1 MYVYV
6 HMCTCVYVFMC
17 MYIQIDTYAQSS
29 NKMVPRYRC
38 LVSVMVYQ
46 LPAMRE
52 AVMVSFGNLG
62 SDLVP
67 IWGGKNGTMFDPN
80 LANFGKFGDH
90 FGDHFWYP
98 KRGPFFVPMFGQF
111 GHIFVT
117 FFRTFRCHFFPEFLP
132 LFSGN
137 LFQFSLRNLSHF
149 SEFVGQV
156 FSFFGPIF
164 GVNFGTQN
172 GGQFWFQI
180 LGRNLQFWQF
190 SSTFLGSFLV
200 PKTGASFGSKFWVGP
215 GTPGTSFLSSLF

>member
-1 MYVYV
+1 MYTCLYVCVCAYVYMCVCIYVYV
-6 HMCTCVYVFMC
+6 HTNR
-17 MYIQIDTYAQSS
+17 YIRTIEQQ
-29 NKMVPRYRC
+29 MVPRYRC

-46 LPAMRE
+46 LPAMGE

-90 FGDHFWYP
+90 FGSHFWYP
-98 KRGPFFVPMFGQF
+98 KRGPFLVPIFGPF
-111 GHIFVT
+111 GHIFGA

-149 SEFVGQV
+149 S
-156 FSFFGPIF
+156 
-164 GVNFGTQN
+164 
-172 GGQFWFQI
+172 
-180 LGRNLQFWQF
+180 
-190 SSTFLGSFLV
+190 
-200 PKTGASFGSKFWVGP
+200 
-215 GTPGTSFLSSLF
+215 